1 MNMIVCVKS
10 ASLHGTSA
18 RIVGGA
24 LCLGRQYAFSVH
36 ANDTS
41 EH

>member
-10 ASLHGTSA
+10 ASLHGISV

-24 LCLGRQYAFSVH
+24 LCLGRQYVFSVL
-36 ANDTS
+36 ANNTS